1 MTSLNTP
8 EEALDAGF
16 VAPPQ
21 LAQAVAHA
29 ASLSAGVDFLRVDF
43 LAGESELYL
52 SEIPLYPASGY
63 GKDNWWGEVIY
74 RFWIAAIQKSWPLS
88 TPQPWP
94 RSIYIAA
101 FRRWAVARAAELGP
115 PQDFLVAQRARQEG
129 R

>member
-1 MTSLNTP
+1 
-8 EEALDAGF
+8 

-21 LAQAVAHA
+21 LADAIVFA
-29 ASLSAGVDFLRVDF
+29 ARLSAGFDYLPVDF
-43 LAGESELYL
+43 LAGGSELYL
-52 SEIPLYPASGY
+52 SEITLYLASGY

-88 TPQPWP
+88 TSQPGP
-94 RSIYIAA
+94 RSIYLAA

-115 PQDFLVAQRARQEG
+115 PQDFLVAERAGQEG